1 MYKPSF
7 ELLAHEG
14 YSNSKGMFGWLR
26 NSLAMS
32 VRQRN
37 TAEELAAV
45 RKAQAEKGEQS
56 VFETLPEEVTVKPAD
71 VKKYTEVRMYWF
83 LELVPSN
90 RAWLSCS
97 TNMRLATS
105 RSLTGS

>member
-1 MYKPSF
+1 MKLKRST
-7 ELLAHEG
+7 ERK

-37 TAEELAAV
+37 TADELAAV

-56 VFETLPEEVTVKPAD
+56 VFDTLPEEVTVKSSD
-71 VKKYTEVRMYWF
+71 VMRKYTEVCTHRSSSM
-83 LELVPSN
+83 LAGNPRVVLV
-90 RAWLSCS
+90 
-97 TNMRLATS
+97 
-105 RSLTGS
+105 

>member
-1 MYKPSF
+1 
-7 ELLAHEG
+7 
-14 YSNSKGMFGWLR
+14 MFGWLR
-26 NSLAMS
+26 NSLGMS

-71 VKKYTEVRMYWF
+71 VMKKYTEVRTHWS
-83 LELVPSN
+83 LQ
-90 RAWLSCS
+90 RA
-97 TNMRLATS
+97 RP
-105 RSLTGS
+105 